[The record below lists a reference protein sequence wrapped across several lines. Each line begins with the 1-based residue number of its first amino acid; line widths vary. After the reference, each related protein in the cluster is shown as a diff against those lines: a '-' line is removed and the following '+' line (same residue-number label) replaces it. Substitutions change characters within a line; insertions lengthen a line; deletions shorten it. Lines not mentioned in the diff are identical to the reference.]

1 MTISARDKKPDIP
14 LALATLAGLLAISL
28 FLHHEFTPRQVI
40 LFLVGTGLGVTLFHA
55 SFGFTGGWRQFIR
68 KQRGASIRAQ
78 LLLLAGTSLLFFPIL
93 GQAFPQLHVNG
104 AFGPVGTSVVV
115 GAFLFGIGMQLGGG
129 CGSGTLF
136 TVGGGHVRMLIT
148 LCFFIIGAVV
158 GSVHL
163 PWWLA
168 LPNIGKVS
176 LIDSLGWL
184 PALLLQVAVLAVLFR
199 VVAGMERR
207 RHGNLDSLGDDT
219 SDRSLARRLVYGPWP
234 LWWGVA
240 GLSILGLLTLL
251 VAGHPW
257 SITFAFGL
265 WGTKIWIA
273 LGGDVSNWDYWNIG
287 YPATALERSVLADTT
302 SLMDIGIILG
312 AVLAAGLAGRFAPP
326 SRLKFSGV
334 ATAVL
339 GGLLLGYGARLAFGC
354 NIGGML
360 AGIASGSMHGW
371 LWLVA
376 GFLGNIAGVRLRSL
390 LRVDAPVEAGQ

>member
-1 MTISARDKKPDIP
+1 MDTTTKKPDTS
-14 LALATLAGLLAISL
+14 LVLVTGLGLLAVSIFLRYEFAPRQTAL
-28 FLHHEFTPRQVI
+28 FLI
-40 LFLVGTGLGVTLFHA
+40 GSGLGITLFHA
-55 SFGFTGGWRQFIR
+55 SFGFTGGWRQFVR

-93 GQAFPQLHVNG
+93 GQVFPQINVNG
-104 AFGPVGTSVVV
+104 ALGPVSVSVLV

-148 LCFFIIGAVV
+148 LSFFIIGTVV
-158 GSVHL
+158 GTLHL
-163 PWWLA
+163 SWWLA
-168 LPNIGKVS
+168 LPNLGKVS
-176 LIDSLGWL
+176 LIDSLGWI
-184 PALLLQVAVLAVLFR
+184 PALLLQAVALGVLYR

-207 RHGNLDSLGDDT
+207 RHGRLDSLGGDT
-219 SDRSLARRLVYGPWP
+219 TDLSPARRLVFGPWP

-240 GLSILGLLTLL
+240 GLCVLSLLTLL

-265 WGTKIWIA
+265 WGAKIWSA
-273 LGGDVSNWDYWNIG
+273 LGGDISAWSYWNSG
-287 YPATALERSVLADTT
+287 YPAAALQRSVLADTT
-302 SLMDIGIILG
+302 SLMDIGIVLG

-326 SRLKFSGV
+326 SKLKFNAV
-334 ATAVL
+334 VTAIL

-360 AGIASGSMHGW
+360 AGIASGSVHGW

-376 GFLGNIAGVRLRSL
+376 GFLGSVTGVRLRILFRMDS
-390 LRVDAPVEAGQ
+390 PFEAGQ